1 MIFSAIFAI
10 SAVNYYD
17 IISMSYAIFSDATQE
32 AEL

>member
-1 MIFSAIFAI
+1 MTFSAIFAI

-17 IISMSYAIFSDATQE
+17 IISTSYTIFFDETQE